1 MADQLAALVV
11 QTSLAAQL
19 HVFYGIDAGLT
30 VVVYIVGVQQDC
42 IGLYH
47 CIIAVV
53 QTTGHT
59 DVCNAVIGNDFAT
72 IIDEGLRIYVQ
83 TIVADDGRGVV
94 VQDCTNLQVQPI
106 HGRQGCTV

>member
-1 MADQLAALVV
+1 MADQLTALVV
-11 QTSLAAQL
+11 QTSLAAQS

-30 VVVYIVGVQQDC
+30 VVVYIVGVQQDR

-47 CIIAVV
+47 RVIAVV
-53 QTTGHT
+53 QTAGHT

-83 TIVADDGRGVV
+83 TIVADDGRCLV
-94 VQDCTNLQVQPI
+94 VQDCTDCQGLPI